1 MVECKGGGKPPP
13 FLLGAAM
20 RWFFILAVSF
30 ALANCEATRPDQT
43 LEARAKAGD
52 ASAACDLVLQ
62 DLQQCAAARK
72 DWIARPGSQRPA
84 CMDDPAPAD
93 HQRYFSQSIET
104 LEGPPERRELLEI
117 ISDGV
122 AITAASLRLG
132 VGPPERFDAMIDI
145 IAQSCATL
153 RE

>member
-1 MVECKGGGKPPP
+1 
-13 FLLGAAM
+13 M
-20 RWFFILAVSF
+20 RWCLVPAVLLVLGS
-30 ALANCEATRPDQT
+30 CEASRPDQY

-52 ASAACDLVLQ
+52 VSAACDLVLQ

-72 DWIARPGSQRPA
+72 DWLARPGSPRPV
-84 CMDDPAPAD
+84 CMDDPVPAD
-93 HQRYFSQSIET
+93 HQRYFVQSIDA
-104 LEGPPERRELLEI
+104 LEGPPERRELLKI

-122 AITAASLRLG
+122 ASTAASLKLG
-132 VGPPERFDAMIDI
+132 IGAPERFDSAIDI

>member
-1 MVECKGGGKPPP
+1 M
-13 FLLGAAM
+13 M
-20 RWFFILAVSF
+20 RWLLVAAVTL
-30 ALANCEATRPDQT
+30 ALASCEASRAGGD

-72 DWIARPGSQRPA
+72 DWIARPESPRPA
-84 CMDDPAPAD
+84 CMDDPVPAD
-93 HQRYFSQSIET
+93 HQRYFSQSIDSV
-104 LEGPPERRELLEI
+104 EGPPERRELLRI

-122 AITAASLRLG
+122 ASTAASLKLG
-132 VGPPERFDAMIDI
+132 VGPPERFDSMIDI

-153 RE
+153 HE

>member
-1 MVECKGGGKPPP
+1 MAMSLVLSGCETSPPD
-13 FLLGAAM
+13 A
-20 RWFFILAVSF
+20 
-30 ALANCEATRPDQT
+30 D
-43 LEARAKAGD
+43 LEARAKSGN
-52 ASAACDLVLQ
+52 ASAACDLVLR
-62 DLQQCAAARK
+62 DLQQCTAARK
-72 DWIARPGSQRPA
+72 DWMAQPESPRPA
-84 CMDDPAPAD
+84 CLDDPVPAD
-93 HQRYFSQSIET
+93 HQRYFSQSING

-122 AITAASLRLG
+122 ASTAASLKLG